1 MPPSAQ
7 QLENLHSVPP
17 ESHSRAT
24 PVYNDCEVA
33 VVIPCLN
40 EEQTIGKVIDDF
52 RRELPT
58 AHIYVFDNNCTDR
71 TASIAKEHGAIVI
84 REPRQGKGYVVE
96 RIFEEIQAD
105 YYVMVDGDDTYPADK
120 VHQLLEPL
128 LESGADMVIGTRLAE
143 FDKASFRPLHHGG
156 NLLVKNLIN
165 WTFSAQ
171 LADILSGYRAFSRRV
186 VAQIPVISAGFEI
199 ETEMTIQ
206 MLHHRLT
213 LKEVDIPYGVRPE
226 GSVSKL
232 HTIRDGIRV
241 LNMLFRLLRAYR
253 PLEFFGTVGILF
265 FLAGLLAG
273 IAPIRDY
280 ILHQYVYHVPLAILA
295 TGLVILSGVNFVLG
309 ILLSTLNTRFRELH
323 SVMARERTRSH
334 RPPSP

>member
-1 MPPSAQ
+1 MSPPAQ
-7 QLENLHSVPP
+7 QLKNLHSVSS
-17 ESHSRAT
+17 ESSSASG
-24 PVYNDCEVA
+24 PVYEGVEIA

-52 RRELPT
+52 RREIPQAT
-58 AHIYVFDNNCTDR
+58 IYVFDNNCTDD
-71 TASIAKEHGAIVI
+71 TAAVAVDRQATVI

-105 YYVMVDGDDTYPADK
+105 YYIMVDGDDTYPADK
-120 VHQLLEPL
+120 VHLLLEPL
-128 LESGADMVIGTRLAE
+128 MESRADMVIGTRLAE
-143 FDKASFRPLHHGG
+143 FDEGSFRPLHHGG

-171 LADILSGYRAFSRRV
+171 LADILSGYRAFSHRV

-213 LKEVDIPYGVRPE
+213 LHEVEIPYGVRPE

-232 HTIRDGIRV
+232 HTVRDGIRV

-253 PLEFFGTVGILF
+253 PLEFFGTIGFLF
-265 FLAGLLAG
+265 LLAGLVAG

-323 SVMARERTRSH
+323 SVMARERVRRH